1 MACALLLFDV
11 TQLMTE
17 PGDTDAAAVL
27 REICCLLA
35 DYCSTLQQEDTHKLA
50 ADYYFVSMLPIGE
63 VCDRFND
70 QKKVLNSIILRTGEM
85 SECSLLEPKCF
96 TMLS

>member
-1 MACALLLFDV
+1 MA
-11 TQLMTE
+11 E
-17 PGDTDAAAVL
+17 PGDNDAATVL

-35 DYCSTLQQEDTHKLA
+35 DYCSTHRQKDSHKLA

-70 QKKVLNSIILRTGEM
+70 QKKVQNSNLKKIF
-85 SECSLLEPKCF
+85 KV
-96 TMLS
+96 